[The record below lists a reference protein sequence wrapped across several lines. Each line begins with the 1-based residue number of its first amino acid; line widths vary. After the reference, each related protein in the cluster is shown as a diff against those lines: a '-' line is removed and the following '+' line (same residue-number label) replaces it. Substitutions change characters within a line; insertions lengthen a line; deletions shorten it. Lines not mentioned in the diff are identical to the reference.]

1 MPFQLVEEEFGRLQA
16 EWEGLLSL
24 CSRPS
29 PFVHPAFQRAWAD
42 AFLGGAGSPESLL
55 WSLREGE
62 RLIGVASLLSR
73 DGRLTLAGDP
83 SVCDYADL
91 VCTPG
96 YEEAFL
102 AELLARARVSF
113 EVVDFWG
120 LREDSPTLAAVDEA
134 ARRTGFDVA
143 RELEAVAPAVRL
155 PGSWEEYLAGLS
167 KKDRHEL
174 RRKIRRFGA
183 LGGGVRVRTVTA
195 GRELV
200 EGARLLRELM
210 AMSRQD
216 KLEFL
221 RRPQMETFFARLVEE
236 LGPAGLIRLYVLELD
251 GKPVAAVL
259 CFLVANW
266 LYLYNSGYDP
276 GLAQYS
282 VGLVSKAAVI
292 QDAIEQG
299 YDCVDFLRGGESYKY
314 DLGGKD
320 QRIYRCVLTRR

>member
-1 MPFQLVEEEFGRLQA
+1 MPFQVLEEEFGRLQA

-24 CSRPS
+24 CPRPS

-42 AFLGGAGSPESLL
+42 AFLGGAEGPEPLL
-55 WSLREGE
+55 WSVREGE
-62 RLIGVASLLSR
+62 RLIGVASLLAR
-73 DGRLTLAGDP
+73 DGTLALAGDP

-102 AELLARARVSF
+102 AELLTRARASF
-113 EVVDFWG
+113 EGVDLWG
-120 LREDSPTLAAVDEA
+120 LQEDSPTLSALDGA
-134 ARRTGFDVA
+134 ARRAGFDVA

-183 LGGGVRVRTVTA
+183 LGGGVRVRAVT
-195 GRELV
+195 GGPELT
-200 EGARLLRELM
+200 EGARVLRELM

-236 LGPAGLIRLYVLELD
+236 MGAAGLIRLYVVDLD

-259 CFLVANW
+259 CFLLANR
-266 LYLYNSGYDP
+266 LYMYNSGYDP
-276 GLAQYS
+276 ALAQYS

-299 YDCVDFLRGGESYKY
+299 YECVDFLRGDESYKY
-314 DLGGKD
+314 DLGATD